1 MDGFATYA
9 LREQLII
16 ISEMIKHNS
25 DNLTAVLQLEAMY
38 TSISFCMTSIEKI
51 ERRILDAQIK
61 NGQLKIDL
69 RQLKQENKELKKK
82 IADLMERVQLWKWL
96 HFFWRSSEKQ

>member
-1 MDGFATYA
+1 
-9 LREQLII
+9 LII
-16 ISEMIKHNS
+16 IGEMIKDNS

-61 NGQLKIDL
+61 NGKLEIDI
-69 RQLKQENKELKKK
+69 RQLRKENKELKDK
-82 IADLMERVQLWKWL
+82 IEDLLTRVQL
-96 HFFWRSSEKQ
+96 

>member
-16 ISEMIKHNS
+16 ISEMIKDNS

-51 ERRILDAQIK
+51 ERRILEAQIK
-61 NGQLKIDL
+61 NGRLEIDI
-69 RQLKQENKELKKK
+69 RQLRKENRELKAKVE
-82 IADLMERVQLWKWL
+82 DLLTRVQL
-96 HFFWRSSEKQ
+96 

>member
-16 ISEMIKHNS
+16 IGEMIKDNS

-38 TSISFCMTSIEKI
+38 TAISFCMTSIEKV
-51 ERRILDAQIK
+51 ESRILQAQID
-61 NGQLKIDL
+61 NGHLKIDI
-69 RQLKQENKELKKK
+69 QQFKEEIKELRKKNEE
-82 IADLMERVQLWKWL
+82 LLERIQI
-96 HFFWRSSEKQ
+96 

>member
-16 ISEMIKHNS
+16 IGEMIKENS

-51 ERRILDAQIK
+51 ERRILEAQIK
-61 NGQLKIDL
+61 NGRLEIDI
-69 RQLKQENKELKKK
+69 RQLRKENRELKEK
-82 IADLMERVQLWKWL
+82 IEDLLTRVQL
-96 HFFWRSSEKQ
+96 

>member
-16 ISEMIKHNS
+16 LGEMIKDNS
-25 DNLTAVLQLEAMY
+25 DNLTAVLQLEALY

-61 NGQLKIDL
+61 NGHLEIDIQQLRK
-69 RQLKQENKELKKK
+69 ENKELKIKVE
-82 IADLMERVQLWKWL
+82 DLLSRVQL
-96 HFFWRSSEKQ
+96 

>member
-16 ISEMIKHNS
+16 IGEMIKDNS

-61 NGQLKIDL
+61 NGKLEIDI
-69 RQLKQENKELKKK
+69 RQLRKENKELKDK
-82 IADLMERVQLWKWL
+82 IEDLLTRVQL
-96 HFFWRSSEKQ
+96 

>member
-16 ISEMIKHNS
+16 IGEMIKDNS
-25 DNLTAVLQLEAMY
+25 DNLTAVLQLEALY

-61 NGQLKIDL
+61 NGKLEIDI
-69 RQLKQENKELKKK
+69 RQLRKENKELKDK
-82 IADLMERVQLWKWL
+82 IEDLLTRVQL
-96 HFFWRSSEKQ
+96 

>member
-16 ISEMIKHNS
+16 IGEMIKENS

-38 TSISFCMTSIEKI
+38 TSIRFCMTSIEKI
-51 ERRILDAQIK
+51 ERRILEAQIK
-61 NGQLKIDL
+61 NGRLEIDI
-69 RQLKQENKELKKK
+69 RQLRKENRELKAKVE
-82 IADLMERVQLWKWL
+82 DLLTRVQL
-96 HFFWRSSEKQ
+96 

>member
-16 ISEMIKHNS
+16 IGEMIKDNS
-25 DNLTAVLQLEAMY
+25 DNLTAVLQLEALY

-61 NGQLKIDL
+61 NGHLEIDIQQLRK
-69 RQLKQENKELKKK
+69 ENKELKEK
-82 IADLMERVQLWKWL
+82 IEELLTRVQL
-96 HFFWRSSEKQ
+96 

>member
-82 IADLMERVQLWKWL
+82 IADLMERVQL
-96 HFFWRSSEKQ
+96 

>member
-16 ISEMIKHNS
+16 IGEMIKENS

-61 NGQLKIDL
+61 NGRLEIDI
-69 RQLKQENKELKKK
+69 RQLRKENRELKAKVE
-82 IADLMERVQLWKWL
+82 DLLTRVQL
-96 HFFWRSSEKQ
+96 

>member
-16 ISEMIKHNS
+16 ISEMIKDNS

-51 ERRILDAQIK
+51 ERRILDAQIT
-61 NGQLKIDL
+61 NAQLKIDL

-82 IADLMERVQLWKWL
+82 VDDLMERVQL
-96 HFFWRSSEKQ
+96 

>member
-16 ISEMIKHNS
+16 IGEMIKENS

-61 NGQLKIDL
+61 NAQLKIDL
-69 RQLKQENKELKKK
+69 RQLKQENKELKKTVD
-82 IADLMERVQLWKWL
+82 DLMERVQL
-96 HFFWRSSEKQ
+96 

>member
-16 ISEMIKHNS
+16 IGEMIKENS

-51 ERRILDAQIK
+51 ERRILEAQIK
-61 NGQLKIDL
+61 NGRLEIDI
-69 RQLKQENKELKKK
+69 RQLRKENRELKAKVEE
-82 IADLMERVQLWKWL
+82 LLTRVQL
-96 HFFWRSSEKQ
+96 